1 MGNPFA
7 AESVTLPLF
16 LEDMPKFVDAVEQY
30 AGRDNAL
37 VKELRG
43 V

>member
-1 MGNPFA
+1 MTSDAPEA
-7 AESVTLPLF
+7 LPLL
-16 LEDMPKFVDAVEQY
+16 LEDMPKFIDVVEGY

-43 V
+43 T